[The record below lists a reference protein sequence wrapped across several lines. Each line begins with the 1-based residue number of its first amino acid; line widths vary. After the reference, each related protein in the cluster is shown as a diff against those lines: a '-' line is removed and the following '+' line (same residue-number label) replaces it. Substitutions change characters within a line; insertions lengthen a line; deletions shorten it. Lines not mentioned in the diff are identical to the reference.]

1 MKTEEVLVKRVLR
14 GYGHERA
21 LEGVKKININSLRK
35 ALNRLSDSYWID
47 FCKTISSES
56 LGKMNFCSFGS
67 FDVPSYRTNAALEYA
82 LTVFLDINH
91 LWESEED
98 QKMCEDCAYRP
109 VCPDKF
115 VPKKYLEKYM
125 NRTPIIDAKGRKKPG
140 FLDWQYIYK
149 RYAIKNALLNSI
161 SSSESKNCI
170 EVETEESGL
179 VTFSKLSAWQKRAVL
194 RGFVWCETGTNL
206 YDLEDF
212 RELDKNYFKP
222 KKIQKEVQ
230 GDLKRLKIKIA
241 YEQMVGGF
249 PRGRKNLETVEK
261 VGLDIRKKDNVIIG
275 ADGRRLDSDNKKI
288 TFLYKWPYAKK
299 WHEISLEEVKELG
312 YKLIDF

>member
-1 MKTEEVLVKRVLR
+1 M
-14 GYGHERA
+14 
-21 LEGVKKININSLRK
+21 
-35 ALNRLSDSYWID
+35 
-47 FCKTISSES
+47 
-56 LGKMNFCSFGS
+56 
-67 FDVPSYRTNAALEYA
+67 
-82 LTVFLDINH
+82 
-91 LWESEED
+91 
-98 QKMCEDCAYRP
+98 
-109 VCPDKF
+109 
-115 VPKKYLEKYM
+115 
-125 NRTPIIDAKGRKKPG
+125 
-140 FLDWQYIYK
+140 
-149 RYAIKNALLNSI
+149 
-161 SSSESKNCI
+161 
-170 EVETEESGL
+170 
-179 VTFSKLSAWQKRAVL
+179 
-194 RGFVWCETGTNL
+194 

-249 PRGRKNLETVEK
+249 PRERKNLETVEK

>member
-35 ALNRLSDSYWID
+35 ALNRLSDSDWID
-47 FCKTISSES
+47 FCKTISSKS
-56 LGKMNFCSFGS
+56 LGKMNFCGFGS

-140 FLDWQYIYK
+140 FWDWQYIYK

-241 YEQMVGGF
+241 YDH
-249 PRGRKNLETVEK
+249 VEK
-261 VGLDIRKKDNVIIG
+261 EGLDIRKKDNLITG

>member
-21 LEGVKKININSLRK
+21 LKGVKKININSLRK
-35 ALNRLSDSYWID
+35 ALNRLSDSDWID

-56 LGKMNFCSFGS
+56 LGKMNFCGFGS

-241 YEQMVGGF
+241 YDH
-249 PRGRKNLETVEK
+249 VEK
-261 VGLDIRKKDNVIIG
+261 EGLDIRKKDNLITG